1 MDRLPAYILEELN
14 KCIVEQRVLHDLQT
28 QDIHAGENVPEEVQG
43 VHLRN
48 IKHIEEFINEN
59 GGQF

>member
-1 MDRLPAYILEELN
+1 MGLPESILDVLN
-14 KCIVEQRVLHDLQT
+14 KEIVVQRVLHDLQT
-28 QDIHAGENVPEEVQG
+28 QDIHAGEDVPEEARG

-48 IKHIEEFINEN
+48 IKHIEDFINEN